1 MAKVFKKPVI
11 WRGNSFENLKRF
23 SDAAKRS
30 AGFQLDLV
38 QEGEEPLDWKPMP
51 TIGAGVKEIRIW
63 AEKGYRVIYIAK
75 FIEAIYVLHAFEKKT
90 QKTSKLDLELA
101 QKRYRELIN
110 ERD

>member
-1 MAKVFKKPVI
+1 MTKISKKPVI
-11 WRGNSFENLKRF
+11 WRGNSLENVRKF
-23 SDAAKRS
+23 SEVAKQS

-51 TIGAGVKEIRIW
+51 TIGSGVREIRIW

-101 QKRYRELIN
+101 QNRYRDLIN
-110 ERD
+110 ERG